1 MTVTY
6 HLQQPTRRLPLNG
19 EETGRLPANRN
30 GQPSLLL
37 GLAPDGGYLA
47 AVVAYC
53 AGGLLH
59 HLFTLTSVRRG
70 QRRAARSHQR
80 RYAFCG
86 TVPSGRPAW
95 LLASTAL
102 CGVRTFLIPLGTRL
116 PDRLGCD
123 SSILDC
129 GASVNTGPGSVN
141 CSCCVLF
148 SGRRVGAARD
158 CSTPTG
164 DRRGLPLDGAP
175 EEEVGP
181 DRR

>member
-59 HLFTLTSVRRG
+59 HLFTLTCPFRG
-70 QRRAARSHQR
+70 IGGMSLWPYPRVAPPGRYPAPHPVESGLSSRQTAHNAASPRS
-80 RYAFCG
+80 
-86 TVPSGRPAW
+86 
-95 LLASTAL
+95 
-102 CGVRTFLIPLGTRL
+102 
-116 PDRLGCD
+116 PDRLKPVCILPQLPIW
-123 SSILDC
+123 SIIRPQL
-129 GASVNTGPGSVN
+129 PQHQ
-141 CSCCVLF
+141 L
-148 SGRRVGAARD
+148 
-158 CSTPTG
+158 
-164 DRRGLPLDGAP
+164 RRGAEPGA
-175 EEEVGP
+175 
-181 DRR
+181 RRAQPFQA

>member
-59 HLFTLTSVRRG
+59 HLFTLAHPLRDVGGMFLWPCPRVAPPG
-70 QRRAARSHQR
+70 YYPASHPR
-80 RYAFCG
+80 E
-86 TVPSGRPAW
+86 SG
-95 LLASTAL
+95 LSS
-102 CGVRTFLIPLGTRL
+102 RT
-116 PDRLGCD
+116 
-123 SSILDC
+123 
-129 GASVNTGPGSVN
+129 GASPG
-141 CSCCVLF
+141 C
-148 SGRRVGAARD
+148 
-158 CSTPTG
+158 P
-164 DRRGLPLDGAP
+164 
-175 EEEVGP
+175 
-181 DRR
+181 

>member
-59 HLFTLTSVRRG
+59 HLFTLALTSG
-70 QRRAARSHQR
+70 MSLWPAPKA
-80 RYAFCG
+80 YAFPG
-86 TVPSGRPAW
+86 VTWHPALW
-95 LLASTAL
+95 CTD
-102 CGVRTFLIPLGTRL
+102 FPH
-116 PDRLGCD
+116 
-123 SSILDC
+123 
-129 GASVNTGPGSVN
+129 
-141 CSCCVLF
+141 LF
-148 SGRRVGAARD
+148 SAR
-158 CSTPTG
+158 TWLT
-164 DRRGLPLDGAP
+164 
-175 EEEVGP
+175 
-181 DRR
+181 